1 MTISVELTFDQLVKA
16 IEKLS
21 LEETEQLVQIIERHW
36 REVGGREL
44 KCSVLGEKY
53 PQITPRDWL
62 HLAVMLNN
70 GITEII
76 SADSHFDDIEGVTR
90 LDPREFVQGQP

>member
-36 REVGGREL
+36 REVGGTGAKVQRRLRQEALKRMLSMEEAPVSDWEQMERE
-44 KCSVLGEKY
+44 
-53 PQITPRDWL
+53 
-62 HLAVMLNN
+62 
-70 GITEII
+70 ITE
-76 SADSHFDDIEGVTR
+76 ARLVTSGSNA
-90 LDPREFVQGQP
+90 EQWHHGNNQC

>member
-36 REVGGREL
+36 REVGGAGAKVQRLRREI
-44 KCSVLGEKY
+44 S
-53 PQITPRDWL
+53 PNHTPRL
-62 HLAVMLNN
+62 
-70 GITEII
+70 
-76 SADSHFDDIEGVTR
+76 VTSGSNAEQWHHG
-90 LDPREFVQGQP
+90 DNQC